1 MGRSTGI
8 IPIAIQA
15 IAPATKAVREVDTT
29 AQRPSVVA
37 KAALAVFRLRR
48 SDSKEDVTRVTR

>member
-8 IPIAIQA
+8 MPIAIQA
-15 IAPATKAVREVDTT
+15 MAPATKAVREVDTT

-37 KAALAVFRLRR
+37 KAALALFKPRR
-48 SDSKEDVTRVTR
+48 SDSKEDEIRR